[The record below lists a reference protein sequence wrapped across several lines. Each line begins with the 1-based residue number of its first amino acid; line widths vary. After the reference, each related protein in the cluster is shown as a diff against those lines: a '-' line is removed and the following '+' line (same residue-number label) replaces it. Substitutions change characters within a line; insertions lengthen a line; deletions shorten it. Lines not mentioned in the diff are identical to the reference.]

1 MLVKVNISM
10 FFIIFIIRGQLNPY
24 IEDVLSRIQDLLVLN
39 TPDNGYQHL
48 LSNEDQ
54 LFIYETAGSLIVSS
68 SLSPEV
74 SECLNTVRY
83 SVYALHSLFLKLTNV
98 ILQLD
103 LQCKHLFYEVCNLFY
118 HEDSMKNYSKV
129 HYFFRQRKH
138 HLMKELL
145 SPIASKFESL
155 LSKLQ
160 GETDEKR
167 QYAYAQSINMAT
179 SLARYV
185 ISVESEVYQ

>member
-83 SVYALHSLFLKLTNV
+83 SVYALHISFLKLTNV
-98 ILQLD
+98 IL
-103 LQCKHLFYEVCNLFY
+103 
-118 HEDSMKNYSKV
+118 
-129 HYFFRQRKH
+129 
-138 HLMKELL
+138 
-145 SPIASKFESL
+145 
-155 LSKLQ
+155 
-160 GETDEKR
+160 
-167 QYAYAQSINMAT
+167 
-179 SLARYV
+179 
-185 ISVESEVYQ
+185 

>member
-74 SECLNTVRY
+74 SGCLNSVRY
-83 SVYALHSLFLKLTNV
+83 SVYALHSSFLKLNDV
-98 ILQLD
+98 ILYLD
-103 LQCKHLFYEVCNLFY
+103 LQCKHSFYEVSNLFY
-118 HEDSMKNYSKV
+118 YEDSMEN
-129 HYFFRQRKH
+129 
-138 HLMKELL
+138 L
-145 SPIASKFESL
+145 
-155 LSKLQ
+155 
-160 GETDEKR
+160 
-167 QYAYAQSINMAT
+167 
-179 SLARYV
+179 
-185 ISVESEVYQ
+185 

>member
-1 MLVKVNISM
+1 
-10 FFIIFIIRGQLNPY
+10 
-24 IEDVLSRIQDLLVLN
+24 
-39 TPDNGYQHL
+39 
-48 LSNEDQ
+48 
-54 LFIYETAGSLIVSS
+54 
-68 SLSPEV
+68 
-74 SECLNTVRY
+74 
-83 SVYALHSLFLKLTNV
+83 
-98 ILQLD
+98 
-103 LQCKHLFYEVCNLFY
+103 
-118 HEDSMKNYSKV
+118 MKNYSKV
-129 HYFFRQRKH
+129 HYFFHQRKH

-179 SLARYV
+179 SLARYM

>member
-74 SECLNTVRY
+74 SGCLNSVRY
-83 SVYALHSLFLKLTNV
+83 SVYALHSSFLKLNNV
-98 ILQLD
+98 ILYLD
-103 LQCKHLFYEVCNLFY
+103 LQCKHSFYEVSNLFY
-118 HEDSMKNYSKV
+118 YEDSMENYSKV

-179 SLARYV
+179 SLARYM

>member
-74 SECLNTVRY
+74 SGCLNSVRY
-83 SVYALHSLFLKLTNV
+83 SVYALHSSFLKLNNV
-98 ILQLD
+98 ILYLD
-103 LQCKHLFYEVCNLFY
+103 LQCKHSFYEVSNLFY
-118 HEDSMKNYSKV
+118 YEDSMENYSKV

-179 SLARYV
+179 SLARYM
-185 ISVESEVYQ
+185 ISVESEVNQ